1 MQWILQEYNYIYVAP
16 DRTKLETEKH
26 INLVSELKA
35 RRTQRESD
43 LVIRNG
49 SIIKVKS
56 KNSISTTVTSQQ
68 RMESRKDA
76 PQRSVDGD
84 DVASKN
90 SPFSGNRMYRCKV

>member
-35 RRTQRESD
+35 RRTQGEFD

-49 SIIKVKS
+49 SIVKVKS
-56 KNSISTTVTSQQ
+56 KKNSISTTVTSQQ
-68 RMESRKDA
+68 RMESSTDTPERTVK
-76 PQRSVDGD
+76 Q
-84 DVASKN
+84 
-90 SPFSGNRMYRCKV
+90 PFDHTCAL